1 MSSAPRDDMVD
12 LRDVYSDLAAALGAA
27 HHQATLGDGSPERL
41 AAVNQAVQ
49 QLWSLTVQRLGAGLE
64 HPDLSGIPPVIEPD
78 LEAPADLDVDAILDH
93 VTDFEP
99 APVVIPQQPWSPFGW
114 AISVR
119 TAALV
124 WCAVAAVLAV
134 VLGLT
139 VAGPVVVLAFI
150 PPIVTGLLLAW
161 RGVGRAPGVL
171 WAIGLAPLVIIAVGT
186 GTAAVLVALALVEGF
201 AYLAYLSSNTN
212 GSWQHEPRAQRRPLE
227 IELVLYSLAAWSTRS
242 DIEGLLLVVFLAGLL
257 WRRRWTAATAAAV
270 TGLAPFLELGSWSVT
285 AAYFNYYGLVY
296 AVLAAHWV
304 RAIFHGPWLA
314 SRLSMTEIGLTL
326 SGRALRGSWRVA
338 QRTVENALPSLVS
351 PGRGG
356 LFQGL
361 ASGGSTGDGLR
372 YCWTCHMKTQHKSA
386 GFSLPICQRCVG
398 KANTTTSER
407 TFSQSCP
414 LCRGRTPHTDGG
426 KCLSCWKKGR

>member
-1 MSSAPRDDMVD
+1 M
-12 LRDVYSDLAAALGAA
+12 
-27 HHQATLGDGSPERL
+27 T
-41 AAVNQAVQ
+41 
-49 QLWSLTVQRLGAGLE
+49 
-64 HPDLSGIPPVIEPD
+64 
-78 LEAPADLDVDAILDH
+78 
-93 VTDFEP
+93 FP
-99 APVVIPQQPWSPFGW
+99 APVVTPQQPWSPFGW

-124 WCAVAAVLAV
+124 WCAVAATLAV
-134 VLGLT
+134 GLGLT
-139 VAGPVVVLAFI
+139 IAGPAVVLAFI

-186 GTAAVLVALALVEGF
+186 GAAAALVAIALVEGF
-201 AYLAYLSSNTN
+201 AYLAYLSSNAD

-227 IELVLYSLAAWSTRS
+227 IELVSYSLAVWSTGS

-257 WRRRWTAATAAAV
+257 WRRRWTAVAAAAV
-270 TGLAPFLELGSWSVT
+270 TGLAPFLGVSSWSVA
-285 AAYFNYYGLVY
+285 AAYFNHYGLVY
-296 AVLAAHWV
+296 AVLTAHWL

-314 SRLSMTEIGLTL
+314 GRLSMTEIGLTL

-338 QRTVENALPSLVS
+338 QRTVESALLPLAS
-351 PGRGG
+351 PQRGS

-361 ASGGSTGDGLR
+361 GNSNGSGDGLR

-386 GFSLPICQRCVG
+386 GFSLPICQRCVS

-414 LCRGRTPHTDGG
+414 LCRGRTPHTDDG